1 MDSRRASFV
10 PGEEPRRMASGP
22 GAVLKVSETE
32 GGAIDLSD
40 LERFV
45 YLAGGDRAVIVVIPT
60 AAANPARSG
69 EDHAMFCRRFG
80 AAEATWLQVW
90 QRGDANSAAAISR
103 LERATGI
110 LLVGNDVARWRQ
122 ALADTRLL
130 DAIHRR
136 NAEGA
141 VIAATNAGL
150 SLMPPGVVAALNLV
164 DVDLRLLSDPGVDP
178 HIEWLGF

>member
-1 MDSRRASFV
+1 MR
-10 PGEEPRRMASGP
+10 
-22 GAVLKVSETE
+22 
-32 GGAIDLSD
+32 
-40 LERFV
+40 
-45 YLAGGDRAVIVVIPT
+45 
-60 AAANPARSG
+60 
-69 EDHAMFCRRFG
+69 
-80 AAEATWLQVW
+80 
-90 QRGDANSAAAISR
+90 
-103 LERATGI
+103 GI